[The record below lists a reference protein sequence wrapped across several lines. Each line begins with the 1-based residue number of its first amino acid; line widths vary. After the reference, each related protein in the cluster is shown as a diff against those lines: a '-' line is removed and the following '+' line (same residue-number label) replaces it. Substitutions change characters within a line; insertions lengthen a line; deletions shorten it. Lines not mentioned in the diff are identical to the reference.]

1 MSQATQPRFLS
12 SLKLRG
18 TLLLFKIGVYLGIGL
33 NRAEAENQRE
43 YCPTVEEQRE
53 ELHRLYRHFDLD
65 LSFVAQTKL
74 VSQSSLS
81 PRLLKLMPVRSWP
94 FAPKKR
100 SVVRLMESP
109 LVPT

>member
-33 NRAEAENQRE
+33 NRAEAKTSANIVQQWKNSERN
-43 YCPTVEEQRE
+43 YTVSIAT
-53 ELHRLYRHFDLD
+53 LILD